1 MGNVFG
7 VGLVC
12 PDTMSP
18 WECAIDGDGTTFQ
31 RVEDLI
37 VHQSTEHERIEC
49 KVCGTVLP
57 DGYFAIRHAFD
68 EHTRAE
74 YVRAYDA
81 TAQEVRRRENVKE
94 SIEDE
99 ADLRE
104 VIDRLEGGGTSI

>member
-1 MGNVFG
+1 
-7 VGLVC
+7 
-12 PDTMSP
+12 MSR
-18 WECAIDGDGTTFQ
+18 WECAIQGHGEVYD

-49 KVCGTVLP
+49 AVCGAVLP

-99 ADLRE
+99 ADIRE
-104 VIDRLEGGGTSI
+104 VIDRLEGGGGAI